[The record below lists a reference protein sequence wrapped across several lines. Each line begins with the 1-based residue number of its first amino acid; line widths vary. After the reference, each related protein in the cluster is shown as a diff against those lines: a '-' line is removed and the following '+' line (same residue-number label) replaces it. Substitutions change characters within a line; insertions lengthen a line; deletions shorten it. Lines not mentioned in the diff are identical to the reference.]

1 MCDIVS
7 FSQPSLQ
14 SVELHPLPP
23 TIPPPLPPHPV
34 PNEAPPAYQ
43 TELPPY
49 TEVKPAGIPVQLQ
62 VEGRT
67 VMATLVQE
75 VTYMYLFP
83 H

>member
-14 SVELHPLPP
+14 SIDLHPLPP
-23 TIPPPLPPHPV
+23 TRPHPV
-34 PNEAPPAYQ
+34 PHEAPPAYQ

-49 TEVKPAGIPVQLQ
+49 TEVKPVGIPVQLQ

-75 VTYMYLFP
+75 VTCLFP